1 MKHQL
6 QTSKRI
12 KSVEFIIWLIMG
24 FASTTACAQMAKV
37 ISQLPPVKLN
47 TLPAPFSTEENL
59 DMLYAMLPPGDSVQ
73 FVSESGDSND
83 YYALNTEGIRF
94 IDLNFDGQLDL
105 LYSGQSGWN
114 NLTDTKVYYNSNDTL
129 KFFTILNG
137 DFLAIDQKENE
148 YEIFTHWS
156 PCCDSYTSRIEKYIF
171 NKTDSGVLNQSI
183 SFVGKN
189 HLKGFPEFD
198 SRKATI
204 KDLELFASSEDFKG
218 TSPWFRERNRDARDS
233 LQNGHFIS
241 LIKLRGDISVNIL
254 DQKITKGITWYLVVT
269 DILASTPKSLYEWSS
284 GKGRRL
290 VGWTNRLN
298 E

>member
-1 MKHQL
+1 
-6 QTSKRI
+6 
-12 KSVEFIIWLIMG
+12 MG